1 MKPVATVGSMHVCPM
16 CSGTVPHVGGPV
28 VMGDSTVLMNGKPV
42 ALMGD
47 MCTCAAGPPDVIVT
61 GNPSILVNGKPIA
74 CVGDMTA
81 HGGAIVQG
89 EPNILVGTATPV
101 KRAIMPV
108 NKIPFPKI
116 RVRDRIGA
124 AITGNSAKL
133 KEARENQEQLRNEA
147 EDDNL
152 QLSNLLW
159 KKDGTKTDIAIID
172 NEVMLTADV
181 TGVDDG
187 NIVRLQ
193 ILEKSENEDEINIA
207 SISARVENQKIEAA
221 WIPKY
226 NIRKKLSECEEN
238 QYIEPKLVFK
248 GTTTNTSI
256 TESNTVTLYAWLKSL
271 LKMERT
277 SEVLPN
283 TDCTLHHPDGS
294 TEELRSDEEG
304 FVHVEQLKIGKY
316 KISLKSPENE

>member
-42 ALMGD
+42 AVMGD

-108 NKIPFPKI
+108 NKIPFPEI

-124 AITGNSAKL
+124 AISGNGSNL
-133 KEARENQEQLRNEA
+133 NEARENQEQLRNEA
-147 EDDNL
+147 EDETGDPIIYNL
-152 QLSNLLW
+152 QWCKEEKIIRGSKVIKKVILKASVINAFDGQSVSFGIKRITDDSN
-159 KKDGTKTDIAIID
+159 KDDVKT
-172 NEVMLTADV
+172 EDV
-181 TGVDDG
+181 
-187 NIVRLQ
+187 
-193 ILEKSENEDEINIA
+193 
-207 SISARVENQKIEAA
+207 
-221 WIPKY
+221 
-226 NIRKKLSECEEN
+226 
-238 QYIEPKLVFK
+238 
-248 GTTTNTSI
+248 
-256 TESNTVTLYAWLKSL
+256 
-271 LKMERT
+271 
-277 SEVLPN
+277 
-283 TDCTLHHPDGS
+283 
-294 TEELRSDEEG
+294 
-304 FVHVEQLKIGKY
+304 
-316 KISLKSPENE
+316 ISLTGTVKDKEVQVEWEVEDYNEEIKD